1 MTKRPTRAKRIAA
14 WLQASGAESSVH
26 ELARGLAE
34 LIGSLAGSELELE
47 DAIRGACR
55 MRDLYRA
62 ERSRA
67 DEAERLAIAADDFW
81 SEARLDCEC
90 TSRLWDM
97 PADVLAGI
105 AAIRARQE
113 QRGKESGNG

>member
-67 DEAERLAIAADDFW
+67 DEAERLLERVAGEVD
-81 SEARLDCEC
+81 
-90 TSRLWDM
+90 
-97 PADVLAGI
+97 DVLAGI
-105 AAIRARQE
+105 PVYLADEIAALMRARQE
-113 QRGKESGNG
+113 QREKGGAK

>member
-67 DEAERLAIAADDFW
+67 DEAERLLERVAGEVD
-81 SEARLDCEC
+81 
-90 TSRLWDM
+90 
-97 PADVLAGI
+97 DVLAGI
-105 AAIRARQE
+105 PVYLADEIAALMRARQE
-113 QRGKESGNG
+113 QRGKGGAK

>member
-1 MTKRPTRAKRIAA
+1 MTKRPTRAERIAA

-62 ERSRA
+62 ERARTA
-67 DEAERLAIAADDFW
+67 EALRELDEAERLLERVAGEVD
-81 SEARLDCEC
+81 
-90 TSRLWDM
+90 
-97 PADVLAGI
+97 DVLAGI
-105 AAIRARQE
+105 PVYLADEIAALMRARQE
-113 QRGKESGNG
+113 QRGKGGGQ